1 MSACGPA
8 SGCPVALL
16 DADVWIIWRPPYLVD
31 VLVWIMAGAVQACW
45 EVDVAEE
52 GGVLQ
57 HLAAPG
63 PGGKPARGRRG
74 RPRDPS
80 VDAAIRAATM
90 ELLGEAGYAQLT
102 MEQVAA
108 RAKVSKS
115 SVYLRWPNKVA
126 LVADA
131 LQHRARAVPE
141 VPDTGSLPGDMRA
154 FLGAL
159 LRSRTAASQT
169 LQAVSGEIA
178 SNPELRMAWHRGL
191 AGMLTGCLR
200 TIITRAADRGELAEG
215 SDVDLLSQLPLSLLQ
230 NWRLEHQQDPDEVV
244 VERIVAQFYTP
255 TRQGP

>member
-1 MSACGPA
+1 MAE
-8 SGCPVALL
+8 
-16 DADVWIIWRPPYLVD
+16 DAAAAP
-31 VLVWIMAGAVQACW
+31 
-45 EVDVAEE
+45 
-52 GGVLQ
+52 
-57 HLAAPG
+57 HLAKPG
-63 PGGKPARGRRG
+63 PGGKPARARRG

-90 ELLGEAGYAQLT
+90 DLLGEVGYAQLT
-102 MEQVAA
+102 MDQVAA

-115 SVYLRWPNKVA
+115 SLYLRWANKVA

-159 LRSRTAASQT
+159 LRSRTAASRA
-169 LQAVSGEIA
+169 LQAVGGEIA
-178 SNPELRMAWHRGL
+178 SNPELRLAWHRGL

-200 TIITRAADRGELAEG
+200 TIVVRAADRGELPAG
-215 SDVDLLSQLPLSLLQ
+215 SDVELLSQLPLSLLQ
-230 NWRLEHQQDPDEVV
+230 SWRLEHQQDPDEVV

-255 TRQGP
+255 VRPAALPDPPVDARQDSPEDR